1 MVRGLLIT
9 SFIRRFHMSLR
20 TASFALLAGLTLA
33 APSAAFASPERPLSA
48 QVERTTSPAPAPQ
61 QDAASYAEREA
72 QNQQVAEYEGGQ
84 AVIYISG
91 TALVVLLLLLLLI

>member
-1 MVRGLLIT
+1 MVRALLIT
-9 SFIRRFHMSLR
+9 SFIRRFLMSLR
-20 TASFALLAGLTLA
+20 NASLALLAGLTLA
-33 APSAAFASPERPLSA
+33 APSAAFATPERPVIA
-48 QVERTTSPAPAPQ
+48 QLERASVPAPAPQ

-91 TALVVLLLLLLLI
+91 GALVVLLLLLLLI